1 MSVGQGVCAG
11 GRWGVGWH
19 SLLQWEVV
27 IEVRMCAYTAAA
39 VCKAALGRIIVP
51 R

>member
-1 MSVGQGVCAG
+1 MASSAQAALGQEVVMEARVCA
-11 GRWGVGWH
+11 
-19 SLLQWEVV
+19 
-27 IEVRMCAYTAAA
+27 CTAAA